1 MDFCHRN
8 SAAPPKEQHS
18 DVLIR
23 TRSDGRAFVTRIRG
37 EGRPA
42 RAQHIRATINM
53 RCISSALRSSV
64 ISPSKLL
71 TKSSAFL
78 QARRYKATRRIFS
91 RWPPYPLADRHHPH
105 PRRYTPSFA
114 LGDKAS
120 SPALS
125 FPCWMRGRMKY
136 VSDVSMR
143 SPLGVDHVD
152 NLHQD
157 HCRSERAREPYYGN
171 DYIRA

>member
-23 TRSDGRAFVTRIRG
+23 TRSDGRAFVTRIRE

-78 QARRYKATRRIFS
+78 QARRYEATHRIFS
-91 RWPPYPLADRHHPH
+91 RWPPYPLADRHHSH
-105 PRRYTPSFA
+105 PLRYTPSFA

-120 SPALS
+120 SPPL
-125 FPCWMRGRMKY
+125 PLLCWMRGRMTY
-136 VSDVSMR
+136 LSDVSMR
-143 SPLGVDHVD
+143 PPLGVDHVD
-152 NLHQD
+152 NPHQD
-157 HCRSERAREPYYGN
+157 HCRSERAREPDYGN
-171 DYIRA
+171 DCIRA